1 MRLAI
6 LQAFPSPPDKIPSAH
21 KPNNVQ
27 RTNHMKQLLNYSRF
41 IVVAVLLAAAAGCA
55 TSGSSENLLAAAGFQ
70 QRTADT
76 PKKQELLN
84 SLSRNQ
90 LTLSTWRGK
99 NYYVQPDRTNPNL
112 AWVGSPA
119 EFQTYQQ
126 LRLARQLSNEN
137 LMAAQMNQAA
147 MMNWGGAWGPGF
159 YGGFGRWRE
168 DASSA
173 IALLSFNKSR
183 QLFI

>member
-1 MRLAI
+1 
-6 LQAFPSPPDKIPSAH
+6 
-21 KPNNVQ
+21 
-27 RTNHMKQLLNYSRF
+27 MKQLLSYSRF

-76 PKKQELLN
+76 PQKQERLN
-84 SLSRNQ
+84 SLPRNQ
-90 LTLSTWRGK
+90 LTLVTWKGRK
-99 NYYVQPDRTNPNL
+99 YYVQPDSTNANI

-147 MMNWGGAWGPGF
+147 MMSWGGAWGPGF
-159 YGGFGRWRE
+159 YGGFGRWR
-168 DASSA
+168 
-173 IALLSFNKSR
+173 
-183 QLFI
+183 